1 MNNIIHISEKYTLD
15 TMKDIIE
22 ANASFFKD
30 SLKSTFIH
38 IEDFKKAP
46 IVDEDEARDIIESKK
61 PSIVGVD
68 YFDSKK
74 VDFYLLSTG
83 DFSIPIAMNTKM
95 VINDKSKLISELI
108 NFGYEDSLKVDLIS
122 KSTLLKDKSF
132 RDRYGV
138 KSNCSTEEFQ
148 KLIMK
153 ENTDLKY
160 EKKDSSY
167 FRKNKVE
174 DWERILIPN
183 IRNPK
188 LIKLYEDLKN
198 FIIKDEDIARKLLE
212 KKGFIN
218 ILQNDKILR
227 YLDKQLSSIP
237 DDVMEKS
244 EFYSLVSTS
253 KLELKTK
260 IVYDEDILSEFP
272 FLRADIDSSQ
282 LKSILK
288 EVELENA
295 FFQEDGTLKVNR
307 PIETIEEFDK
317 FLSTEEYIR
326 KTIQSS
332 KENILEVNSIK
343 SLDNVM
349 EQNIESNTR
358 EVELS
363 NKFF

>member
-1 MNNIIHISEKYTLD
+1 MNKLINLSEKYTLD
-15 TMKDIIE
+15 AMKDIIE
-22 ANASFFKD
+22 SNSSFFKD
-30 SLKSTFIH
+30 TLKNTFIH
-38 IEDFKKAP
+38 IDDFKKAP
-46 IVDEDEARDIIESKK
+46 VVDEDEARQIIESKK

-74 VDFYLLSTG
+74 VDFYLLNTG
-83 DFSIPIAMNTKM
+83 DFSIPVSMNTKM
-95 VINDKSKLISELI
+95 VINDKSKLITELI

-148 KLIMK
+148 QLIMK
-153 ENTDLKY
+153 ENTELEY
-160 EKKDSSY
+160 TKKDNSY
-167 FRKNKVE
+167 YRKNKVE

-183 IRNPK
+183 IKNQK
-188 LIKLYEDLKN
+188 LIKLYEDLKS
-198 FIIKDEDIARKLLE
+198 FVIRDEEMARKLLE
-212 KKGFIN
+212 RKGFIN
-218 ILQNDKILR
+218 ILQNDKILKVIDK
-227 YLDKQLSSIP
+227 YLATLPEDIVKDS
-237 DDVMEKS
+237 D
-244 EFYSLVSTS
+244 FYSLVSTS

-295 FFQEDGTLKVNR
+295 FFQEDGTLKINR

-326 KTIQSS
+326 KSIQSS
-332 KENILEVNSIK
+332 KDNILEANSIK
-343 SLDNVM
+343 SLGNVI
-349 EQNIESNTR
+349 EQNAESNTR